1 MKYMKGLELSKK
13 FYEEYGK
20 KMLRDEFSDIVPFA
34 AVGLCG
40 QGSECLGF
48 DDHISRDHDFEPGFM
63 IFLPGEDKVDRRR
76 AFLLERAY
84 SALPKEFCGV
94 KRLSVNPVG
103 GARHGV
109 FRTAE
114 YFKNTVGTENGE
126 LPAEQ
131 WLLIPGYILCEATNG
146 EIFEDNFGE
155 VTKIREKLLNM
166 PEDIIKKRL
175 AGRLIAMAQAGQYN
189 YKRCLL
195 HGETGAAQ
203 AGVFEFTKA
212 AMDAVFLLNRRYMPF
227 YKWQFRAL
235 RQLPVLGD
243 LADAFEYLIS
253 TDNSKENTE
262 KKAVQIDKICT
273 AVAIETAKQ
282 GFAGQDSELERLA
295 YTVNDGI
302 NDSYIRSMS
311 IFC

>member
-1 MKYMKGLELSKK
+1 MKGLELSVK

-20 KMLRDEFSDIVPFA
+20 KMLRDEFADVLPYI

-40 QGSECLGF
+40 QGSECMGF
-48 DDHISRDHDFEPGFM
+48 DDDVSRDHDFEPGFM

-84 SALPKEFCGV
+84 TALPKEFCGV
-94 KRLSVNPVG
+94 KRLSQNPVG

-114 YFKNTVGTENGE
+114 YFLNTIGTENGE
-126 LPAEQ
+126 LPAQQ

-195 HGETGAAQ
+195 HGEAGAAQ
-203 AGVFEFTKA
+203 ISIFEFAKA
-212 AMDAVFLLNRRYMPF
+212 AMDAVFILNRRYMPF

-235 RQLPVLGD
+235 RQLPVLGN
-243 LADAFEYLIS
+243 LADDLEALILA
-253 TDNSKENTE
+253 DNSKENAE
-262 KKAVQIDKICT
+262 KKEAQTETVC
-273 AVAIETAKQ
+273 AAISKEIAKQ
-282 GFAGQDSELERLA
+282 GIAAETRNMEQLA
-295 YTVNDGI
+295 YAVNDGI
-302 NDSYIRSMS
+302 KDSNIRSMS